1 MDVYQENS
9 LNNTAVNKSRT
20 RELVKTAD
28 GSFTLF
34 IPEVQETYHST
45 HGAVQESM
53 HVFIE
58 NGLKACDKE
67 MIRVLEVGLG
77 TGLNAMLTLQHATQK
92 IDYCALEP
100 YPLSKEILNELATS
114 GSDKFEMKFHASNVG
129 EWISIQENF
138 SFVRMEIGLE
148 EFSSEE
154 KFDVIYY
161 DAFGPRVEP
170 GLWTLERIQQCFDL
184 LNEGGVFVTYCAK
197 GEVRRNLQAA
207 GFVVE
212 RLAGPPGKREMLRG
226 KKRVER

>member
-20 RELVKTAD
+20 RELVKTSD

-67 MIRVLEVGLG
+67 EIRVLEVGLG
-77 TGLNAMLTLQHATQK
+77 MGLNAVLTLKHATKK

-100 YPLSKEILNELATS
+100 YPLSKEILNELAAS
-114 GSDKFEMKFHASNVG
+114 GLDQFEMNFHVSNAG

-138 SFVRMEIGLE
+138 SFVRMEVGLE
-148 EFSSEE
+148 EFQAEE

-170 GLWTLERIQQCFDL
+170 GLWTLERMQQCFDL
-184 LNEGGVFVTYCAK
+184 LNDGGVLVTYCAK

-212 RLAGPPGKREMLRG
+212 RLAGPPGKREMLRA
-226 KKRVER
+226 KR

>member
-20 RELVKTAD
+20 RELKQTAD

-34 IPEVQETYHST
+34 IPEVEETYHST

-58 NGLKACDKE
+58 SGLKACDKE
-67 MIRVLEVGLG
+67 VIRVLEVGLG
-77 TGLNAMLTLQHATQK
+77 TGLNAALTLQHATQK
-92 IDYCALEP
+92 ISYCALEP
-100 YPLSKEILNELATS
+100 YPLLKEILEELSTS
-114 GSDKFEMKFHASNVG
+114 GSDQFEMKFHVSKAG

-138 SFVRMEIGLE
+138 SFVRMEVGLE
-148 EFSSEE
+148 EFQSEE
-154 KFDVIYY
+154 KLDIMYY

-170 GLWTLERIQQCFDL
+170 GLWTLTRMQQCFNL
-184 LNEGGVFVTYCAK
+184 LNEGGIFVTYCAK
-197 GEVRRNLQAA
+197 GEVRRNLQAS

-212 RLAGPPGKREMLRG
+212 RLPGPPGKREMLRG
-226 KKRVER
+226 VKPL

>member
-1 MDVYQENS
+1 MYQENS
-9 LNNTAVNKSRT
+9 LNKTAVNKSRT
-20 RELVKTAD
+20 RELLQTAD

-34 IPEVQETYHST
+34 IPEVEETYHST

-67 MIRVLEVGLG
+67 AIRVLEVGLG

-92 IDYCALEP
+92 INYCALEP
-100 YPLSKEILNELATS
+100 YPLSKEILEELS
-114 GSDKFEMKFHASNVG
+114 INKSDQLEMKFHLSAPN
-129 EWISIQENF
+129 EWISIHEQF
-138 SFVRMEIGLE
+138 SFVRMEVGLE
-148 EFSSEE
+148 EFQSEE
-154 KFDVIYY
+154 KFDIIYY

-170 GLWTLERIQQCFDL
+170 GLWTLERMQQCFNL

-212 RLAGPPGKREMLRG
+212 RLAGPPGKREMLRAN
-226 KKRVER
+226 R

>member
-1 MDVYQENS
+1 
-9 LNNTAVNKSRT
+9 VNKSRT
-20 RELVKTAD
+20 RELVQTAD

-34 IPEVQETYHST
+34 IPEVEETYHST

-58 NGLKACDKE
+58 SGMKACDKE
-67 MIRVLEVGLG
+67 VIRILEVGLG
-77 TGLNAMLTLQHATQK
+77 TGLNAMLTLQNATTK
-92 IDYCALEP
+92 IDYSALEP
-100 YPLSKEILNELATS
+100 YPLSKEILNELAAS
-114 GSDKFEMKFHASNVG
+114 RSDQFEMKFHVSNAG
-129 EWISIQENF
+129 EWISLQENF
-138 SFVRMEIGLE
+138 SFIRMEVGLE

-170 GLWTLERIQQCFDL
+170 GLWTLERMQQCFDL
-184 LNEGGVFVTYCAK
+184 LNDGGVLVTYCAK

-226 KKRVER
+226 VKPL

>member
-45 HGAVQESM
+45 HGAVQESI

-100 YPLSKEILNELATS
+100 YPLSKEILNELVTS
-114 GSDKFEMKFHASNVG
+114 GSDQFEMKFHASNVG

-170 GLWTLERIQQCFDL
+170 GLWTLERLQQCFNL

-226 KKRVER
+226 VKPL

>member
-20 RELVKTAD
+20 RELMQTAD

-34 IPEVQETYHST
+34 IPEVEETYHST

-58 NGLKACDKE
+58 NGLKACHKE
-67 MIRVLEVGLG
+67 VIRVLEVGLG
-77 TGLNAMLTLQHATQK
+77 TGLNAMLTLQHATKK
-92 IDYCALEP
+92 IEYCALEP
-100 YPLSKEILNELATS
+100 YPLSKEILNELAASRT
-114 GSDKFEMKFHASNVG
+114 DQFEMKFHTSIAG
-129 EWISIQENF
+129 ELIPLREDF
-138 SFVRMEIGLE
+138 SFVRMEVGLE
-148 EFSSEE
+148 EFQTEE

-170 GLWTLERIQQCFDL
+170 GLWTLERMQQCFNL
-184 LNEGGVFVTYCAK
+184 LNGGGVFVTYCAK

-212 RLAGPPGKREMLRG
+212 RLAGPPGKREMLRA
-226 KKRVER
+226 KR

>member
-20 RELVKTAD
+20 RELVKTSD

-58 NGLKACDKE
+58 NGLKACGKE
-67 MIRVLEVGLG
+67 VIRVLEVGLG
-77 TGLNAMLTLQHATQK
+77 TGLNAALTLQHATKK

-100 YPLSKEILNELATS
+100 YPLSKEILNELSTS
-114 GSDKFEMKFHASNVG
+114 GSDQFEMKFHVSKPG
-129 EWISIQENF
+129 EWISIHEQF
-138 SFVRMEIGLE
+138 SFAKMEVGLE

-170 GLWTLERIQQCFDL
+170 GLWTLERMQQCFDL
-184 LNEGGVFVTYCAK
+184 LNEGGIFVTYCAK

-212 RLAGPPGKREMLRG
+212 RLAGPPGKREMLRA
-226 KKRVER
+226 KR

>member
-20 RELVKTAD
+20 RELMQTAD

-34 IPEVQETYHST
+34 SPEVQETYHST

-77 TGLNAMLTLQHATQK
+77 TGLNAMLTLQYATKK

-100 YPLSKEILNELATS
+100 YPLSKEILNELVTS
-114 GSDKFEMKFHASNVG
+114 GSDQFEMKFHLSAPN
-129 EWISIQENF
+129 EWISIHEQF
-138 SFVRMEIGLE
+138 SFVRMDGGLE

-170 GLWTLERIQQCFDL
+170 GLWTLERLQQCFNL

-212 RLAGPPGKREMLRG
+212 RLAGPPGKREMLRA
-226 KKRVER
+226 KR

>member
-20 RELVKTAD
+20 RELVKTSD

-67 MIRVLEVGLG
+67 EIRVLEVGLG
-77 TGLNAMLTLQHATQK
+77 MGLNAMLTLQHATKK

-100 YPLSKEILNELATS
+100 YPLSKEILNELSTS
-114 GSDKFEMKFHASNVG
+114 GSDQFEMKFHVSKPG

-138 SFVRMEIGLE
+138 SFVRMEVGLE

-170 GLWTLERIQQCFDL
+170 GLWTLARMQQCFDL
-184 LNEGGVFVTYCAK
+184 LNDGGIFVTYCAK

-212 RLAGPPGKREMLRG
+212 RLAGPPGKREMLRA
-226 KKRVER
+226 KR

>member
-34 IPEVQETYHST
+34 IPEVEETYHST

-67 MIRVLEVGLG
+67 SIRVLEVGLG
-77 TGLNAMLTLQHATQK
+77 TGLNAVLTLQHATKK
-92 IDYCALEP
+92 INYCALEP
-100 YPLSKEILNELATS
+100 YPLSKEILNELAAS
-114 GSDKFEMKFHASNVG
+114 GLDQFEMNFHVSNAG

-138 SFVRMEIGLE
+138 SFVRMEVGLE
-148 EFSSEE
+148 EFQAEE

-170 GLWTLERIQQCFDL
+170 GLWTLERMQQCFDL
-184 LNEGGVFVTYCAK
+184 LNDGGVLVTYCAK

-226 KKRVER
+226 VKPL

>member
-1 MDVYQENS
+1 M
-9 LNNTAVNKSRT
+9 NKSRT
-20 RELVKTAD
+20 RELLQTAD

-34 IPEVQETYHST
+34 IPEVQETYHSA

-77 TGLNAMLTLQHATQK
+77 TGLNAMLTLQHATKK

-100 YPLSKEILNELATS
+100 YPLSKEILNELVTS
-114 GSDKFEMKFHASNVG
+114 GSDQFKMKFHASNVG

-148 EFSSEE
+148 EFQSEE
-154 KFDVIYY
+154 KFDIIYY

-170 GLWTLERIQQCFDL
+170 GLWTLERMQQCFDL

-207 GFVVE
+207 GFIVE

-226 KKRVER
+226 VKPL

>member
-34 IPEVQETYHST
+34 IPEVQETYHTT

-100 YPLSKEILNELATS
+100 YPLSKEILNELVTS
-114 GSDKFEMKFHASNVG
+114 GSDQFEMKFHASNVG

-170 GLWTLERIQQCFDL
+170 GLWTLERLQQCFNL

-226 KKRVER
+226 KKRLER

>member
-20 RELVKTAD
+20 RELMQTAD

-77 TGLNAMLTLQHATQK
+77 TGLNAMLTLQYATKK

-100 YPLSKEILNELATS
+100 YPLSKEILNELVTS
-114 GSDKFEMKFHASNVG
+114 GSDQFEMKFHASNVG

-138 SFVRMEIGLE
+138 SFVRMEVGLE

-170 GLWTLERIQQCFDL
+170 GLWTLERLQQCFNL

-212 RLAGPPGKREMLRG
+212 RLAGPPGKREMLRA
-226 KKRVER
+226 KR

>member
-1 MDVYQENS
+1 MEPYQENS

-20 RELVKTAD
+20 RELLQTAD

-34 IPEVQETYHST
+34 IPEVEETYHST

-58 NGLKACDKE
+58 NGMKACDKE

-77 TGLNAMLTLQHATQK
+77 TGLNAMLTLQHATKK

-100 YPLSKEILNELATS
+100 YPLSKEILNELVTS
-114 GSDKFEMKFHASNVG
+114 RSDQFEMKFHASNVG

-170 GLWTLERIQQCFDL
+170 GLWTLERMQQCFDL

>member
-1 MDVYQENS
+1 MEPYQENS
-9 LNNTAVNKSRT
+9 LNNTAVNKSRR
-20 RELVKTAD
+20 RELKQTAD

-34 IPEVQETYHST
+34 IPEVEETYHST

-67 MIRVLEVGLG
+67 VIRILEVGLG
-77 TGLNAMLTLQHATQK
+77 TGLNAALTLQHTTKK

-100 YPLSKEILNELATS
+100 YPLSKEILNELSTS
-114 GSDKFEMKFHASNVG
+114 GSDQFEMKFHLSVPN
-129 EWISIQENF
+129 EWISIHEQF
-138 SFVRMEIGLE
+138 SFARMEVGLE

-170 GLWTLERIQQCFDL
+170 GLWTLERMQQCFNL
-184 LNEGGVFVTYCAK
+184 LNEGGIFVTYCAK

-226 KKRVER
+226 LKKR

>member
-20 RELVKTAD
+20 RELVKTSD

-114 GSDKFEMKFHASNVG
+114 GSDQFEMKFHASNVG

-170 GLWTLERIQQCFDL
+170 GLWTLERMQQCFDL
-184 LNEGGVFVTYCAK
+184 LNDGGIFVTYCAK

-226 KKRVER
+226 VKRS

>member
-20 RELVKTAD
+20 RELMQTAD

-77 TGLNAMLTLQHATQK
+77 TGLNAMLTLQYATKK

-100 YPLSKEILNELATS
+100 YPLSKEILNELVTS
-114 GSDKFEMKFHASNVG
+114 GSDQFEMKFHASNVG

-138 SFVRMEIGLE
+138 SFVRMEVGLE

-170 GLWTLERIQQCFDL
+170 GLWTLERMQQCFNL

-226 KKRVER
+226 VKRS

>member
-1 MDVYQENS
+1 VDVYQENS

-20 RELVKTAD
+20 RELKQTAD

-34 IPEVQETYHST
+34 IPEVEETYHST

-67 MIRVLEVGLG
+67 SIRVLEVGLG
-77 TGLNAMLTLQHATQK
+77 TGLNAVLTLQHATK
-92 IDYCALEP
+92 EIDYSALEP

-114 GSDKFEMKFHASNVG
+114 RPDQFEMKFHVSNVG

-138 SFVRMEIGLE
+138 SFVRMEVRLE
-148 EFSSEE
+148 EFQSED

-170 GLWTLERIQQCFDL
+170 GLWTLERMQQCFSL
-184 LNEGGVFVTYCAK
+184 LNEGGIFVTYCAK

-212 RLAGPPGKREMLRG
+212 RLAGPPGKREMLRA
-226 KKRVER
+226 KR

>member
-20 RELVKTAD
+20 RELMQTAD

-77 TGLNAMLTLQHATQK
+77 TGLNAMLTLQHATKK

-100 YPLSKEILNELATS
+100 YPLSKEILNELVTS
-114 GSDKFEMKFHASNVG
+114 GSDQFEMKFHASNVG

-138 SFVRMEIGLE
+138 SFVRMEVGLE

-170 GLWTLERIQQCFDL
+170 GLWTLERLQQCFNL

-212 RLAGPPGKREMLRG
+212 RLAGPPGKREMLRA
-226 KKRVER
+226 KR

>member
-1 MDVYQENS
+1 MEPYQENS

-20 RELVKTAD
+20 RELLQTAD

-77 TGLNAMLTLQHATQK
+77 TGLNAILTLQHATKK

-100 YPLSKEILNELATS
+100 YPLSKEILNELVTS
-114 GSDKFEMKFHASNVG
+114 GSDQFEMKFHASNVG

-170 GLWTLERIQQCFDL
+170 GLWTLERMQQCFDL

-212 RLAGPPGKREMLRG
+212 RLAGPPGKREMLRA

>member
-1 MDVYQENS
+1 VGVYQENS
-9 LNNTAVNKSRT
+9 LNNTAVNKSRN

-34 IPEVQETYHST
+34 IPEVEETYHST

-58 NGLKACDKE
+58 RGLKACDKE
-67 MIRVLEVGLG
+67 AIRILEVGLG
-77 TGLNAMLTLQHATQK
+77 TGLNAALTLQHATKK
-92 IDYCALEP
+92 IHYCALEP
-100 YPLSKEILNELATS
+100 YPLSKEILNELAAS
-114 GSDKFEMKFHASNVG
+114 RSDQFEMKFHESKAAEV
-129 EWISIQENF
+129 ISLRENF
-138 SFVRMEIGLE
+138 SFVRMEVALE
-148 EFSSEE
+148 EFQTEE

-170 GLWTLERIQQCFDL
+170 GLWTSARMQQCFDL
-184 LNEGGVFVTYCAK
+184 LNEGGIFVTYCAK

-212 RLAGPPGKREMLRG
+212 RLAGPPGKREMLRCWKG
-226 KKRVER
+226 VEM

>member
-1 MDVYQENS
+1 VDVYQENS

-34 IPEVQETYHST
+34 IPEVEETYHST

-67 MIRVLEVGLG
+67 SIRVLEVGLG
-77 TGLNAMLTLQHATQK
+77 TGLNAVLTLQHATKK
-92 IDYCALEP
+92 INYCALEP
-100 YPLSKEILNELATS
+100 YPLSKEILNELAAS
-114 GSDKFEMKFHASNVG
+114 RSDQFEMKFHVSNAG
-129 EWISIQENF
+129 EWISLQENF
-138 SFVRMEIGLE
+138 SFIRMEVGLE

-170 GLWTLERIQQCFDL
+170 GLWTLERMQQCFDL
-184 LNEGGVFVTYCAK
+184 LNDGGVLVTYCAK

-226 KKRVER
+226 VKPL